1 MSETIDVIPQLPHT
15 PESSPVPTPVVPAD
29 VTPVPTP
36 VVPAE
41 VTPVPAE
48 VTPVPTPVVPAEV
61 TPVPTPADSTASILQ
76 QVAKQLKSFLAGN
89 KITLANLTGVI
100 IDLYNF
106 IQSFK
111 SLTTNQKSM
120 MMVTVLREFVI
131 SEMDNDPIMIAVVE
145 TLVPRVMETLVGVS
159 SGNINIGEMVE
170 DIVED
175 VTEDIREKASGCL
188 SCFSKLFKK

>member
-15 PESSPVPTPVVPAD
+15 PESSPVPTPVVPAE

-36 VVPAE
+36 VVP
-41 VTPVPAE
+41 VE

-61 TPVPTPADSTASILQ
+61 TPVPTPADATASILE

-120 MMVTVLREFVI
+120 MMVTVLREFVR
-131 SEMDNDPIMIAVVE
+131 SEMDSDPIMVAVVE

-159 SGNINIGEMVE
+159 SGNINIGEVIE

-175 VTEDIREKASGCL
+175 VTEDIQEKASGCL

>member
-15 PESSPVPTPVVPAD
+15 PESSPVPTPVVPA
-29 VTPVPTP
+29 
-36 VVPAE
+36 E
-41 VTPVPAE
+41 VTP
-48 VTPVPTPVVPAEV
+48 VPAEV